1 MRLRERGRGKDAV
14 HMQQRRQCCFYFCI
28 FCAPAKAVSDF
39 VPRIVSSS
47 RLFGLAHRLHRACFD
62 SSPQPLIL
70 SFLAFH
76 SYPFLEHI
84 TSTIFFLPLCSRI
97 YSNHTWVFG
106 SFSLL
111 DTRFSGKIICETPC
125 AASRSTLI
133 YGTVSAVL
141 LEIRKGLVQSRRPG
155 SGAGDTPLFV
165 RSSAG
170 NLGQGRILPHLY
182 TRLAYVCTVCEESVG
197 SCGTFF

>member
-1 MRLRERGRGKDAV
+1 MG
-14 HMQQRRQCCFYFCI
+14 
-28 FCAPAKAVSDF
+28 
-39 VPRIVSSS
+39 
-47 RLFGLAHRLHRACFD
+47 
-62 SSPQPLIL
+62 
-70 SFLAFH
+70 
-76 SYPFLEHI
+76 
-84 TSTIFFLPLCSRI
+84 
-97 YSNHTWVFG
+97 FG

-111 DTRFSGKIICETPC
+111 DTHFSGKIICETPC

-141 LEIRKGLVQSRRPG
+141 LEIRKGLVQARRPG
-155 SGAGDTPLFV
+155 SGAEDTPLFV

>member
-1 MRLRERGRGKDAV
+1 MRLRERGRGKDAG
-14 HMQQRRQCCFYFCI
+14 HMLRRRQCCFYFCI

-84 TSTIFFLPLCSRI
+84 TSTIFSYHFVLGFTVITHGFLDHFL
-97 YSNHTWVFG
+97 YW
-106 SFSLL
+106 
-111 DTRFSGKIICETPC
+111 
-125 AASRSTLI
+125 TLI
-133 YGTVSAVL
+133 SQAKSSVRRRAL
-141 LEIRKGLVQSRRPG
+141 LRE
-155 SGAGDTPLFV
+155 V
-165 RSSAG
+165 R
-170 NLGQGRILPHLY
+170 
-182 TRLAYVCTVCEESVG
+182 
-197 SCGTFF
+197 